1 MGQMRVQSS
10 LPEPSWALLS
20 QWGALIL
27 VLVLVRWLQGLQLS
41 SGGVDL
47 SGAQVSPLVIGLSAA
62 LGRPYDITITS
73 DVISFHGDT
82 FTPPSDWLGFK
93 GTVCVFKNVRQ
104 HLSDSLA
111 GSDVCVWSPLSSCA
125 GALWEEK
132 NL

>member
-1 MGQMRVQSS
+1 MGQVRVQSS
-10 LPEPSWALLS
+10 LPEPSWALLF

-73 DVISFHGDT
+73 DV
-82 FTPPSDWLGFK
+82 LK
-93 GTVCVFKNVRQ
+93 ELCA
-104 HLSDSLA
+104 SL
-111 GSDVCVWSPLSSCA
+111 
-125 GALWEEK
+125 K
-132 NL
+132 M